1 MMVRAG
7 NPRMVAMRKLVI
19 GLALTLVVSGAQA
32 ADVERGKEVAQEWC
46 SMCHA
51 PTAAESGPDMEL
63 SFEELVARPLND
75 AARLRALMD
84 EDHFPMTTYRLFSFE
99 KDDVVAYLI
108 DLREQQSR

>member
-1 MMVRAG
+1 
-7 NPRMVAMRKLVI
+7 MRKILMGIV
-19 GLALTLVVSGAQA
+19 LTLAVTGAQA
-32 ADVERGKEVAQEWC
+32 SDVERGRAIAEEWC
-46 SMCHA
+46 SICHA
-51 PTAAESGPDMEL
+51 QTAAESGPDMEL

-108 DLREQQSR
+108 DLREQ